1 MTIYYLI
8 GSFLLASAVYFNR
21 DRRRNTWL
29 SAIFLVLQTGFALC
43 ETYRLDEPEPGYF
56 HPDALSVL
64 MLLTLSVIAIPAF
77 YHSNIFIEKHKED
90 ARERAFYY
98 GSLMLLVTAMS
109 AAFLTSHIGVTWV
122 FVEMTTLAASA
133 LIYHRRNAKTL
144 EATWKYVFIC
154 SISISMVFI
163 GILLLSLALRDID
176 ATDLTYTALV
186 EVAPRLDPFWLQLAF
201 VFIFTG
207 YTAKVGLVPM
217 FNAGIDAK
225 DKAPSPAGA
234 LLSSSLMNV
243 GFVGVFRFYEVV
255 AQTTVLPWASGI
267 IMLGAVSSIFVAAVY
282 MRSVMNMKRMF
293 AYSSIEHAG
302 IVMLGMAAGGLGY
315 YAAVLHMVLHS
326 LAKSSLFFQMGQ
338 VYRTFG
344 TKDMTHMGSYF
355 KYNQAG
361 AMVLVLGF
369 IIVTAMPPSGM
380 FISEFLVFRSL
391 FEAHKIWILAIVLV
405 LLTIIIWAFATRLFA
420 VIFTPPV
427 KAAGLPVEQIRG
439 GTESISQY
447 FFLALVIVLGI
458 FPPQQMVDLIQAAVA
473 HFPK

>member
-1 MTIYYLI
+1 
-8 GSFLLASAVYFNR
+8 
-21 DRRRNTWL
+21 
-29 SAIFLVLQTGFALC
+29 
-43 ETYRLDEPEPGYF
+43 
-56 HPDALSVL
+56 
-64 MLLTLSVIAIPAF
+64 
-77 YHSNIFIEKHKED
+77 
-90 ARERAFYY
+90 
-98 GSLMLLVTAMS
+98 
-109 AAFLTSHIGVTWV
+109 
-122 FVEMTTLAASA
+122 
-133 LIYHRRNAKTL
+133 
-144 EATWKYVFIC
+144 
-154 SISISMVFI
+154 
-163 GILLLSLALRDID
+163 
-176 ATDLTYTALV
+176 
-186 EVAPRLDPFWLQLAF
+186 
-201 VFIFTG
+201 
-207 YTAKVGLVPM
+207 
-217 FNAGIDAK
+217 
-225 DKAPSPAGA
+225 
-234 LLSSSLMNV
+234 
-243 GFVGVFRFYEVV
+243 
-255 AQTTVLPWASGI
+255 
-267 IMLGAVSSIFVAAVY
+267 
-282 MRSVMNMKRMF
+282 
-293 AYSSIEHAG
+293 
-302 IVMLGMAAGGLGY
+302 
-315 YAAVLHMVLHS
+315 
-326 LAKSSLFFQMGQ
+326 MGQ